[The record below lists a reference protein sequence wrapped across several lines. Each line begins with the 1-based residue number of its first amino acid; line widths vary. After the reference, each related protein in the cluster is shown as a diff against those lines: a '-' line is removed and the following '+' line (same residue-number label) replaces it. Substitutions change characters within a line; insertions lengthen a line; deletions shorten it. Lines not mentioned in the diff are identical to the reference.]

1 MRETKM
7 TKVKSNDLK
16 KGTRIQLKNGWYGTI
31 FDNAR
36 GNIRMAEIEGNYTEV
51 GSVYVTDIDTAY
63 VCAEWVEIEYTPA
76 QLKLK
81 QQMNK
86 VFG

>member
-1 MRETKM
+1 MKT
-7 TKVKSNDLK
+7 VKSNDLK

-36 GNIRMAEIEGNYTEV
+36 GNIRMAEIEGNYTEI
-51 GSVYVTDIDTAY
+51 GSIYVTDIDTAL
-63 VCAEWVEIEYTPA
+63 VGAEWFEIEYTPA

-81 QQMNK
+81 QQMNA